1 MLSTFSS
8 NVVLSKARAM
18 YGRRLTKQNYR
29 ELMAC
34 QSVGEVANY
43 LKTRTA
49 YGKALAGVDQNSVHR
64 GQLEARLKQKLFE
77 DYASLCRYEIS
88 VGDHFSRYPIT
99 RSEIEQILHSMLLL
113 EAGTPE
119 DYLFSLPMYLTRHTH
134 MNLTALSQVKS
145 YDDLLG
151 ALSHTPYR
159 KILEGF
165 KPVKGIPINYTGI
178 ENALY
183 TYLYQNVF
191 EVIDKYTRGETA
203 KQLRWIFNTYIGLDN
218 YVRMIR
224 LKRFYKVGPDF
235 IRSSLLPFGNI
246 NKRWMNEMIEA
257 ADETGVKETMGKTK
271 IGKRVLKIDS
281 EDIDK
286 SLNLVNLVKY
296 KTSRHDIHF
305 STHPSVVMI
314 AYTFIMEAEVR
325 DIITIVEGIRYKL
338 PPEEIVKLL
347 VVYHFNE
354 RSD

>member
-8 NVVLSKARAM
+8 NAILSKARAM

-29 ELMAC
+29 ELLAC
-34 QSVGEVANY
+34 QNVGEIANY

-49 YGKALAGVDQNSVHR
+49 YGKALAGIDQNSVHR
-64 GQLEARLKQKLFE
+64 GQLEAKLKQKLFD

-88 VGDHFSRYPIT
+88 VGDHFSRYPIM
-99 RSEIEQILHSMLLL
+99 RSEIEQILHSILLL

-134 MNLTALSQVKS
+134 INLTALSQMKS
-145 YDDLLG
+145 YDDLLS
-151 ALSHTPYR
+151 ALSHTPYQ
-159 KILEGF
+159 KLLEGF
-165 KPVKGIPINYTGI
+165 KPIKGIPINYTGI

-183 TYLYQNVF
+183 TYLYQNLF
-191 EVIDKYTRGETA
+191 EVIDRYTHGETA
-203 KQLRWIFNTYIGLDN
+203 RQLRDIFNSYIDLIN
-218 YVRMIR
+218 YARIIR
-224 LKRFYKVGPDF
+224 LKASYNAGPDF

-246 NKRWMNEMIEA
+246 NKRILNEMIEA
-257 ADETGVKETMGKTK
+257 ENADAVTELMERTS
-271 IGKRVLKIDS
+271 IGKHFLKIEHS
-281 EDIDK
+281 YAGEI
-286 SLNLVNLVKY
+286 SNRVKY
-296 KTSRHDIHF
+296 MTCRHDIHF

-314 AYTFIMEAEVR
+314 SYTFIMETEVR